1 MKKIMQYFM
10 AHYLNDSDLYY
21 EIVIS
26 KGQGYLTKKAETYF
40 SLIANN
46 LIRKMAK
53 RYKDE
58 DERLDCLQNGL
69 LVMFENWYNFNE
81 KKYKTALP
89 YFTEISKRGMT
100 YQFNELRG
108 KKSHQKN
115 YMTFISLDT
124 SNDGKGLHHI

>member
-1 MKKIMQYFM
+1 MS
-10 AHYLNDSDLYY
+10 N
-21 EIVIS
+21 
-26 KGQGYLTKKAETYF
+26 
-40 SLIANN
+40 
-46 LIRKMAK
+46 
-53 RYKDE
+53 RYKDK
-58 DERLDCLQNGL
+58 DEELDCLQNGL

-81 KKYKTALP
+81 KKYKTAMP
-89 YFTEISKRGMT
+89 YFSEIAKRGMT

>member
-1 MKKIMQYFM
+1 M

-26 KGQGYLTKKAETYF
+26 KGQGFLTRKAENYF

-69 LVMFENWYNFNE
+69 LIMFENWYNFNE
-81 KKYKTALP
+81 KKYKSALP
-89 YFTEISKRGMT
+89 YFTEIAKRGMT

-108 KKSHQKN
+108 KKSHQKT